1 MSPCMWLLIAV
12 VVSTDIDAIKVIGG
26 NRTAVQG
33 QNVSLP
39 CRLTETVEDL
49 SQISWQKQTKE
60 NPVNHNFFII
70 SPKDG
75 PHHVNGVD
83 RFSFI
88 GSIKDN
94 NGSLQLS
101 HVRLL
106 DEGIYTCIF
115 TLFPSGAHK
124 TGIRLTVHVPPAT
137 SLEVEDHPVLGD
149 KEVTFASCV
158 AAGAKPPAQ
167 MSWHTGSLAESVRT
181 VTNSTQHANGTTTTV
196 SSLVGVPT
204 REVNHHLVQCVVTH
218 DALTTEETLPFTIE
232 VYFSPMSLNIREV
245 SKDVLECVS
254 DGNPNASYTWSRV
267 SQPVPQTAVGAE
279 GGRLQL
285 ISLTADLSGLYRCEA
300 SNPYGRTFGYA
311 YVHLTSGAC
320 TTCWT
325 LFIITL
331 ILMAVGAGIA
341 IWFWHKY
348 KYLPRKED
356 GKLAEQHHPLSS
368 QSHQRVEE
376 EKGEGEEEE
385 GQTCKIFSYLFGCFV
400 VCFISPKS

>member
-12 VVSTDIDAIKVIGG
+12 MVSTDIDAIKVIGG
-26 NRTAVQG
+26 DRTAVQG
-33 QNVSLP
+33 QSVSLP

-49 SQISWQKQTKE
+49 SQISWQKKTRE

-75 PHHVNGVD
+75 PRHVNGSD

-124 TGIRLTVHVPPAT
+124 TGINLTVHVPPDT
-137 SLEVEDHPVLGD
+137 SLEVEDRPVLGV

-167 MSWHTGSLAESVRT
+167 VSWHTGSLAESVRT

-218 DALTTEETLPFTIE
+218 VALTTEETLPFTIE
-232 VYFSPMSLNIREV
+232 VY
-245 SKDVLECVS
+245 C
-254 DGNPNASYTWSRV
+254 GYT
-267 SQPVPQTAVGAE
+267 
-279 GGRLQL
+279 
-285 ISLTADLSGLYRCEA
+285 LTA
-300 SNPYGRTFGYA
+300 
-311 YVHLTSGAC
+311 
-320 TTCWT
+320 
-325 LFIITL
+325 
-331 ILMAVGAGIA
+331 
-341 IWFWHKY
+341 
-348 KYLPRKED
+348 
-356 GKLAEQHHPLSS
+356 
-368 QSHQRVEE
+368 
-376 EKGEGEEEE
+376 
-385 GQTCKIFSYLFGCFV
+385 
-400 VCFISPKS
+400 